1 MRDENIDKISEMLL
15 RGGKMLSRHC
25 PTCNSPLFKFGEEII
40 CPVCGTSFAEVDAKE
55 ERKTKISATSQIK
68 DLRDANQR
76 FATSQIKDL
85 RYATSQDL
93 KSRERSPDE
102 NEIKRELRKKIGE
115 ILEDL
120 KRERDLTKIKMGLEC
135 IDKAL
140 EILNKC

>member
-1 MRDENIDKISEMLL
+1 MRDDNINKISEMLL

-40 CPVCGTSFAEVDAKE
+40 CPVCGTSFVEIDEKG
-55 ERKTKISATSQIK
+55 ERKTKIPATSQIK
-68 DLRDANQR
+68 DL
-76 FATSQIKDL
+76 
-85 RYATSQDL
+85 
-93 KSRERSPDE
+93 KSRGRSPDE

>member
-40 CPVCGTSFAEVDAKE
+40 CPVCGTSFAEVDAKG
-55 ERKTKISATSQIK
+55 ERETKIPA
-68 DLRDANQR
+68 A
-76 FATSQIKDL
+76 
-85 RYATSQDL
+85 SQDL

>member
-1 MRDENIDKISEMLL
+1 MRDDNIDKISEMLL

-40 CPVCGTSFAEVDAKE
+40 CPVCGTSFVEVDEKGG
-55 ERKTKISATSQIK
+55 RRTKIPATSQIE
-68 DLRDANQR
+68 DL
-76 FATSQIKDL
+76 K
-85 RYATSQDL
+85 YATSQDL

>member
-1 MRDENIDKISEMLL
+1 MRDDNIDKISEMLL

-40 CPVCGTSFAEVDAKE
+40 CPVCGTSFVEIDEKG
-55 ERKTKISATSQIK
+55 ERRTKIPATSQIK
-68 DLRDANQR
+68 
-76 FATSQIKDL
+76 
-85 RYATSQDL
+85 DL